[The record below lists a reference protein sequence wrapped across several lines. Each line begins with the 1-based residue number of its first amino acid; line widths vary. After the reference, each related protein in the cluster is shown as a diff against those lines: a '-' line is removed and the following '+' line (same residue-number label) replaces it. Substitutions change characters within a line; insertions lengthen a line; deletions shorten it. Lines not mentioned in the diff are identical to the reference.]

1 MANYIAMRT
10 PLLASSKEAPCCRQ
24 GWKAPNQNSE
34 TSKETIQSTSTCSS
48 TESSALGRLISKEDP
63 LHVHKSLGILCL
75 LSYAWRMSMAGEDDM
90 GFTKYPQFTLPTI
103 LLHFLLSATS
113 FVFRIPI
120 KRIKSGGYRIWP
132 EYRWHSLIFLC
143 RSLLYMVI
151 VYGERTFQQP
161 PRYWLN
167 HLVVIASIA
176 AADTASQAQGSHQSP
191 TIRGMEI
198 PRGVQYF
205 FSLAQ
210 ISATTG
216 VLWGVRRFSQQ
227 FIFCWVIQLV
237 RTQTCGSKRK
247 VNDAMAPMVLVF
259 FLCFRFQNAFLMT
272 LRRKNIASHGF
283 LIFIYGSMI
292 TIGICLANY
301 DLMFVTQ
308 PYTLEGM
315 WCVGYTAVLL
325 RLGPRWKVTRLVQ
338 DNKYLLWT
346 SMFLLTQQI
355 QTLLKQ
361 IERGEKSEG
370 WYWFIFVYAHL
381 SQLAAV
387 GLGYYKH
394 FYENS
399 NLKKAL

>member
-1 MANYIAMRT
+1 MANSMAMHT
-10 PLLASSKEAPCCRQ
+10 PLLASSKEAQSCQQ

-34 TSKETIQSTSTCSS
+34 TSKETIQSTSTRSS
-48 TESSALGRLISKEDP
+48 TESSALGRLITKEDP
-63 LHVHKSLGILCL
+63 FHVHKTLGILCL
-75 LSYAWRMSMAGEDDM
+75 LSYSWRMSMAGEDDM
-90 GFTKYPQFTLPTI
+90 GFAKYPQFTLPTI

-237 RTQTCGSKRK
+237 RTQTWGSKRK
-247 VNDAMAPMVLVF
+247 VMNTFPNDTMALMVLVF
-259 FLCFRFQNAFLMT
+259 FLFL
-272 LRRKNIASHGF
+272 F
-283 LIFIYGSMI
+283 
-292 TIGICLANY
+292 
-301 DLMFVTQ
+301 
-308 PYTLEGM
+308 
-315 WCVGYTAVLL
+315 
-325 RLGPRWKVTRLVQ
+325 PRSR
-338 DNKYLLWT
+338 
-346 SMFLLTQQI
+346 M
-355 QTLLKQ
+355 
-361 IERGEKSEG
+361 
-370 WYWFIFVYAHL
+370 L
-381 SQLAAV
+381 S
-387 GLGYYKH
+387 
-394 FYENS
+394 
-399 NLKKAL
+399 